1 MDAYGPSDWV
11 QAFKEPCKEIK
22 ENNGKFYL
30 YERSTVYDKERKQDW
45 KITGGDLGRITEDGF
60 IAKKSA
66 IVPAVPVVD
75 LEYGASSWAFLNHIS
90 LIMIYRLYVR
100 MKEADMLNRY
110 SVKDCLFFLYGIR
123 KQQQG
128 KKLET
133 ALRTKKT
140 DKILS
145 LLRCDI

>member
-1 MDAYGPSDWV
+1 MALLIGYKLLRNLVSKLKRITESFICMREV
-11 QAFKEPCKEIK
+11 LYMIK
-22 ENNGKFYL
+22 RESRIGRL
-30 YERSTVYDKERKQDW
+30 R
-45 KITGGDLGRITEDGF
+45 GDLGRITEDGF

-66 IVPAVPVVD
+66 IVLAVPVAD
-75 LEYGASSWAFLNHIS
+75 LEYGASSWAFLKHIFDYD
-90 LIMIYRLYVR
+90 IQVYIR
-100 MKEADMLNRY
+100 MKEADMLHRY
-110 SVKDCLFFLYGIR
+110 SVKDCLFFLYGLR

-145 LLRCDI
+145 LLRRDI